1 MRCSTKPLNG
11 SPKALAQILDLTK
24 FGVGA
29 KLCPEHKACQK
40 RQAFFVS
47 GLGNPG
53 MEALQKQQ

>member
-1 MRCSTKPLNG
+1 MRCSTKPPNG
-11 SPKALAQILDLTK
+11 SQKALAKILDLNK

-29 KLCPEHKACQK
+29 KLCPKHKACQK